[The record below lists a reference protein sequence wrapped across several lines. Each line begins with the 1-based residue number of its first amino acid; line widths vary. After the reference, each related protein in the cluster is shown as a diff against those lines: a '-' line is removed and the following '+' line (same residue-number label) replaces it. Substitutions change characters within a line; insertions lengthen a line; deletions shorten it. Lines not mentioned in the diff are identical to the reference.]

1 MRVYLAQHGAA
12 VDKEMDPE
20 RPLTEKGRADVVR
33 IAALLSAAGVRADRV
48 IHSGKTRAA
57 QTAGLLA
64 ERLAPGK
71 SHEALEGLN
80 PKDSGDALAAELA
93 PSRGDLLVAGHQP
106 FMGRFAS
113 RLLTGQDDAVVLGYR
128 PGSVACLERAADG
141 TWSLQWMLRPDLIPG

>member
-57 QTAGLLA
+57 QSAALLA

-71 SHEALEGLN
+71 SPEAVEGLN
-80 PKDSGDALAAELA
+80 PKDSGDALVAELA
-93 PSRGDLLVAGHQP
+93 ATRGDLLVAGHQP
-106 FMGRFAS
+106 FMGRLAS
-113 RLLTGQDDAVVLGYR
+113 RLLTGRDDAVVLAYQ
-128 PGSVACLERAADG
+128 PGSVACLERADDG
-141 TWSLQWMLRPDLIPG
+141 TWSLQWMLRPDVVPR